1 MKKCACLFK
10 NNYHYIILL
19 LTFAAI
25 LCVTLS
31 ADLFGDDYFYMK
43 PAVSSF
49 PVVLQFLK
57 WHILKCN
64 GRTLV
69 HIFVLIFL
77 RNSVTVTVWR
87 ILSGSDDSTL
97 LVYSK
102 TVF

>member
-49 PVVLQFLK
+49 PVVLQFFEEQRYRYSLA
-57 WHILKCN
+57 HTFC
-64 GRTLV
+64 
-69 HIFVLIFL
+69 
-77 RNSVTVTVWR
+77 
-87 ILSGSDDSTL
+87 GSDDSTL

>member
-1 MKKCACLFK
+1 MKKCACFFK

-49 PVVLQFLK
+49 SVVLQF
-57 WHILKCN
+57 
-64 GRTLV
+64 
-69 HIFVLIFL
+69 
-77 RNSVTVTVWR
+77 
-87 ILSGSDDSTL
+87 
-97 LVYSK
+97 
-102 TVF
+102 